1 MKRLVNSSVRLYL
14 ASRYKKLEHAI
25 QHPIVTQHEVLENL
39 IYKASDT
46 VVGRRHRFDR
56 MKRYQDFQR
65 EVPVCEYNE
74 IKHLI
79 DRMMC
84 GERDVLWPGQV
95 KWYAKSSGT
104 TSDRSKFIPV
114 SKESL
119 KDNHISGGWDA
130 LAILYQNYP
139 DARVFE
145 YKNLVI
151 TGRLDRF
158 AAYPDTRYGDVSA
171 IMFDQMP
178 LIGRPFSTTDMETA
192 NIRDW
197 EEKIERIAAIAS
209 ADPDITSIGG
219 VPTWNIVLFKRILE
233 ITGKK
238 HLQEVWPNLQIYLHG
253 GVNFEPYRLLFQKLI
268 PDQKKMVYQEVYN
281 ASEGFFASQFDNDT
295 RDMMLLLDNGVFYE
309 FIPMDVWPERKAI
322 PLEEV
327 EVGKNYCIVI
337 STNGGLWRYMPGD
350 TITFT
355 STNPYRIRITGRTK
369 HFINAFGEEVMVSDT
384 DLALSRTCEQ
394 LGAEIKD
401 YTVAP
406 TFSGAGVGAHDWMI
420 EFVNEPPCLHEF
432 SKKLDLELQQ
442 INSDYAAKR
451 LGDLAL
457 QPLQMKIVPEGTFQ
471 RWLKSKGKQG
481 AQVKVPRLSN
491 KRDVVDALQK
501 QITPVAIQAN
511 GLRTD

>member
-46 VVGRRHRFDR
+46 EFGRRHHFER
-56 MKRYQDFQR
+56 MKRYQDFSR
-65 EVPVCEYNE
+65 EVPICEYNE
-74 IKHLI
+74 IKEEIHK
-79 DRMMC
+79 MMC
-84 GERDVLWPGQV
+84 GQSDVLWPGRV

-104 TSDRSKFIPV
+104 TSDRSKYIPV
-114 SKESL
+114 SRESL
-119 KDNHISGGWDA
+119 KDCHISGGWDA

-139 DARVFE
+139 NARVFE
-145 YKNLVI
+145 FKNLVI

-158 AAYPDTRYGDVSA
+158 AGNPETRIGDVSA

-178 LIGRPFSTTDMETA
+178 LIGRPFSTTDIETA

-197 EEKIERIAAIAS
+197 EEKMERIAQIA
-209 ADPDITSIGG
+209 ARDPDITSIGG
-219 VPTWNIVLFKRILE
+219 VPTWNLVLFKRILE
-233 ITGKK
+233 ITGKD
-238 HLQEVWPNLQIYLHG
+238 HLLEVWPNLQIYLHG
-253 GVNFEPYRLLFQKLI
+253 GVNFEPYRQLFEKLI
-268 PDQKKMVYQEVYN
+268 PNHEQMVYQEGYN
-281 ASEGFFASQFDNDT
+281 ASEGFFACQFDHAA

-309 FIPMDVWPERKAI
+309 FIPMDIWPERKAI

-327 EVGKNYCIVI
+327 EVGKNYCLVI

-350 TITFT
+350 TVMFT
-355 STNPYRIRITGRTK
+355 STSPYRIRITGRTK

-384 DLALSRTCEQ
+384 DLAVSRTCQ
-394 LGAEIKD
+394 RFSIEIRD

-406 TFSGAGVGAHDWMI
+406 TFSGPGVGAHEWMI
-420 EFVNEPPCLHEF
+420 EFINEPDCRDTF
-432 SKKLDLELQQ
+432 TKALDLELQE

-451 LGDLAL
+451 QGDLAL
-457 QPLQMKIVPEGTFQ
+457 QPLQVQMVPEGTFQ

-491 KRDVVDALQK
+491 QRDVVDALQK
-501 QITPVAIQAN
+501 QLSTVSA
-511 GLRTD
+511 